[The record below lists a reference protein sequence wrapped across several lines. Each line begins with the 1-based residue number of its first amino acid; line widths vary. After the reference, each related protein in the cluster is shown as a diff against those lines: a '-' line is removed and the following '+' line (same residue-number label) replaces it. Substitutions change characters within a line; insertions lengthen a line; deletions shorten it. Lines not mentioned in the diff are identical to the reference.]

1 MEHTKFEII
10 ANKCPSSLRKSEK
23 KEYEEIYQ
31 RRTLQKFVNYKIS
44 RLCGDTPIDEV
55 IKLDSSYILRSD
67 VEEINKLI
75 RFSEDGIFERH
86 QFRDAKPN
94 LTQLGYNRW
103 YNNTMENTFF
113 FTIKAG
119 DIFNASNYSSY
130 YIGELDRLL
139 DGHSSEEINR
149 LAFSGYSIYRLIK
162 SLDYIDPFL
171 VFSLICKNTKLE
183 NIDNLNYVT
192 GVFEKENGEIK
203 KLAANFRDKNLY
215 VFDEKG
221 KLKRLMNIYEFM
233 FKFYR
238 KPIFDVINSVN
249 NEVNYF
255 MCPGEGLDS
264 YSYDKDISAS
274 VQEIVKS
281 KTYQRIRMDN
291 VKSFTR

>member
-10 ANKCPSSLRKSEK
+10 ANKCPFSLRKSEE
-23 KEYEEIYQ
+23 KEHEAIWQ
-31 RRTLQKFVNYKIS
+31 RRRLQRFVNYQIS

-55 IKLDSSYILRSD
+55 IKLDSSYTLRSD

-86 QFRDAKPN
+86 QFRDSKAN

-103 YNNTMENTFF
+103 YNNTMKNTFF
-113 FTIKAG
+113 FTIQAG
-119 DIFNASNYSSY
+119 DIFNASNYSPY
-130 YIGELDRLL
+130 YTGELDKLL

-149 LAFSGYSIYRLIK
+149 SAFSGYSIYRLIK
-162 SLDYIDPFL
+162 SLDHIDPFL
-171 VFSLICKNTKLE
+171 VFCLICKNTKLE
-183 NIDNLNYVT
+183 NIDNLDYVT
-192 GVFEKENGEIK
+192 GVFESENGETK

-215 VFDEKG
+215 VFDKKG
-221 KLKRLMNIYEFM
+221 ILKRLMNIYEFM

-238 KPIFDVINSVN
+238 KPIFDVINSIN
-249 NEVNYF
+249 NEVDYF
-255 MCPGEGLDS
+255 LCPGEGLDN

-281 KTYQRIRMDN
+281 KTYQRIRADK
-291 VKSFTR
+291 VKPFTR